1 MHVQAEL
8 HGVLPVHG
16 GEFQLIQKAALRW
29 PNRLKQAVAVCN
41 SLSMVDKH
49 TVVGVD
55 MERTMFKAVEARFLD
70 RETVVLPR
78 KPDQICRA
86 SLAKLSIM
94 KVMEFTPQTLRSGV
108 VVRSND
114 GPKGSALLFLR
125 GAPAVIRNLVQ
136 PASVPANFNQVCLLD
151 ILPGPLFVYTPQ

>member
-8 HGVLPVHG
+8 HGVLPVRV

-78 KPDQICRA
+78 KPDQISRA

-136 PASVPANFNQVCLLD
+136 SASVPANFNQVCLLD